1 MKKHKKDILILIIIF
16 IYVGVLVNFS
26 NADNDLI
33 WNYGF
38 SYNIASN
45 LTMYKDFNM
54 VITPLYPLI
63 CSIVMK
69 LLGNNFLI
77 FNLTNTVLLSSMY
90 YFIYKKYPK
99 SFIPSIVLISFI
111 LRPSYNFL
119 IVFLLLILL
128 NLEEDKD
135 FLIGILL
142 GLIFLTKQSFIILCI
157 PSIIYIRKPKKI
169 LKRISG
175 FLIPCVL
182 IGIYLAI
189 NNSLYEFI
197 NYTFLGLFSFG
208 SKNSFFNLGTI
219 FILGL
224 ICFLIFYYI
233 KHKDVKMLYLIT
245 YQIMAYPIFNAMH
258 ILFSVIPVIIYFL
271 DRLVKSLEEKRV
283 NINYL
288 KYVNYMALV
297 LLVCPIL
304 SLFLQYHFKD
314 LSKGVGALEYKDI
327 DSKYLV
333 NASRIDKEIDNL
345 DKTYFIMYDAYVYKL
360 LLNKKINNY
369 DLLLN
374 GNMGYNGEAKVID
387 YFNSLDSDT
396 YFLLNLEY
404 EGGQL
409 SKKIDSYIRNN
420 YKKIKTFNNLVL
432 YKKSD
437 FS

>member
-45 LTMYKDFNM
+45 LTIYKDFNM

-142 GLIFLTKQSFIILCI
+142 GLIFLTKQSFILLCI

-175 FLIPCVL
+175 FLISCVL
-182 IGIYLAI
+182 IGLYLAI

-224 ICFLIFYYI
+224 ICFLIFYYV
-233 KHKDVKMLYLIT
+233 KHNNVKVLYLIT

-271 DRLVKSLEEKRV
+271 DRMVKGLENKMGS
-283 NINYL
+283 INYL

>member
-1 MKKHKKDILILIIIF
+1 MKKYKKNILILIIIF
-16 IYVGVLVNFS
+16 IYVGILVSFS

-45 LTMYKDFNM
+45 LIVYKDFNM
-54 VITPLYPLI
+54 VITPLYPFI
-63 CSIVMK
+63 CGLGMK

-77 FNLTNTVLLSSMY
+77 FNLTNIVLLSSMY
-90 YFIYKKYPK
+90 FYIYKKYPK
-99 SFIPSIVLISFI
+99 SYIPSIVLISFI

-119 IVFLLLILL
+119 IMFLLLILL

-135 FLIGILL
+135 FLTGFVL

-157 PSIIYIRKPKKI
+157 PSIIYIREPKKI
-169 LKRISG
+169 LKRIGG
-175 FLIPCVL
+175 FLIPCIL
-182 IGIYLAI
+182 IGLYLI
-189 NNSLYEFI
+189 VNNSLYEFI
-197 NYTFLGLFSFG
+197 NYTVLGLFSFG
-208 SKNSFFNLGTI
+208 TKNSFFNLGTV

-224 ICFLIFYYI
+224 IGFLIFYYSKYKDI
-233 KHKDVKMLYLIT
+233 KVLYLIC
-245 YQIMAYPIFNAMH
+245 YQVMAYPIFNAMH
-258 ILFSVIPVIIYFL
+258 ILFSVIPVFIYFL
-271 DRLVKSLEEKRV
+271 DMLVNSKKKE
-283 NINYL
+283 INFSYL
-288 KYVNYMALV
+288 KYLNYMALV
-297 LLVCPIL
+297 LLMCPIL

-314 LSKGVGALEYKDI
+314 LSKGMGALEYKDI

-360 LLNKKINNY
+360 LLNKKINSY

-374 GNMGYNGEAKVID
+374 GNIGYKGEDSVIN
-387 YFNSLDSDT
+387 YFDSLDSDT

-420 YKKIKTFNNLVL
+420 YKKVKTFNNLVL
-432 YKKSD
+432 YKRG
-437 FS
+437 

>member
-1 MKKHKKDILILIIIF
+1 MKKYKKNILILIIIF
-16 IYVGVLVNFS
+16 IYVGILVSFS

-45 LTMYKDFNM
+45 LIVYKDFNM
-54 VITPLYPLI
+54 VITPLYPFI
-63 CSIVMK
+63 CGLGMK

-77 FNLTNTVLLSSMY
+77 FNLTNIVLLSSMY
-90 YFIYKKYPK
+90 FYIYKKYPK
-99 SFIPSIVLISFI
+99 SYIPSIVLISFI

-119 IVFLLLILL
+119 IMFLLLILL

-135 FLIGILL
+135 FLTGFVL

-157 PSIIYIRKPKKI
+157 PSIIYIREPKKI
-169 LKRISG
+169 LKRIGG
-175 FLIPCVL
+175 FLIPCIL
-182 IGIYLAI
+182 IGLYLI
-189 NNSLYEFI
+189 VNNSLYEFI
-197 NYTFLGLFSFG
+197 NYTVLGLFSFG
-208 SKNSFFNLGTI
+208 TKNSFFNLGTV

-224 ICFLIFYYI
+224 IGFLIFYYSKYKDI
-233 KHKDVKMLYLIT
+233 KVLYLIC
-245 YQIMAYPIFNAMH
+245 YQVMAYPIFNAMH
-258 ILFSVIPVIIYFL
+258 ILFSVIPVFIYFL
-271 DRLVKSLEEKRV
+271 DRLVNSKKKE
-283 NINYL
+283 INFSYL
-288 KYVNYMALV
+288 KYLNYMALV
-297 LLVCPIL
+297 LLMCPIL

-314 LSKGVGALEYKDI
+314 LSKGMGALEYKDI

-360 LLNKKINNY
+360 LLNKKINSY

-374 GNMGYNGEAKVID
+374 GNIGYKGEDSVIN
-387 YFNSLDSDT
+387 YFDSLDSDT

-420 YKKIKTFNNLVL
+420 YKKVKTFNNLVL
-432 YKKSD
+432 YKRG
-437 FS
+437 